1 MARTSDTAVLMTQ
14 ETAAHETALRQI
26 AEREMRLAVLQL
38 SLGLAVVVM
47 TPVLFRL
54 SELGPTATAFYR
66 TALAIPLFAGWM
78 ALERRSAS
86 WRGEAAAL
94 RLRRDGIALFFG
106 GLLFALNIVGYAW
119 AVHFT
124 SVANASLL
132 SNVTPIFVALGNFLV
147 FRERVSRGFVA
158 AIAAAV
164 AGVVILTSNKLEF
177 RSDQFLGDALALA
190 DALFY
195 AGYLMVIGRLRLRI
209 SAATIMTWSA
219 SVAALG
225 LLATALAAGETLL
238 PVTLSGWAVILTLSL
253 VNYAMGQGFIT
264 LAMARIG
271 AAFSSVAM
279 LSLPVGAI
287 ILAWIVLGEA
297 PGLNQGIGGAIILA
311 SIYAARR
318 ASRR

>member
-14 ETAAHETALRQI
+14 AAVGHDKARETA
-26 AEREMRLAVLQL
+26 ERDTRLAVMRL
-38 SLGLAVVVM
+38 SLGLAVIVM
-47 TPVLFRL
+47 TPILFRL

-66 TALAIPLFAGWM
+66 TVLAIPLFAGWM
-78 ALERRSAS
+78 VLERGAATR
-86 WRGEAAAL
+86 RGEAAAP
-94 RLRRDGIALFFG
+94 RLRRDGLALVVGGIFF
-106 GLLFALNIVGYAW
+106 AANIVGYAW

-132 SNVTPIFVALGNFLV
+132 SNMTPIFVALGNFLV

-164 AGVVILTSNKLEF
+164 SGVVILTGNKLEF
-177 RSDQFLGDALALA
+177 RSDQLLGDVLALG

-195 AGYLMVIGRLRLRI
+195 AGYLMIIGRLRLRI
-209 SAATIMTWSA
+209 GAAAIMTWSA
-219 SVAALG
+219 AIAALC
-225 LLATALAAGETLL
+225 LFATVQAAGETLR
-238 PVTLSGWAVILTLSL
+238 PATLFGWAVILTLSL
-253 VNYAMGQGFIT
+253 VNYALGQGLIT
-264 LAMARIG
+264 LAMARLG
-271 AAFSSVAM
+271 ASFSAVAM
-279 LSLPVGAI
+279 LILPVGAT

-297 PGLNQGIGGAIILA
+297 LSLNQGVGGAVILA